1 MFIFPTSITDVVACG
16 LPDMSLLGLCA
27 IAAVVVILDVETMG
41 PTIVPVG
48 MAFGGIGVRCVTPVV
63 RIKTLPLLPALLL
76 LLLLPVIIIIA
87 VSSSA
92 AAASAA
98 TSSSAA
104 SSLGAVVVVVAPIVV
119 VGASLLIIGALLLW
133 GLV

>member
-48 MAFGGIGVRCVTPVV
+48 MAFGGIGVRCVAP

-76 LLLLPVIIIIA
+76 LLLLPVIIIIT

-92 AAASAA
+92 ASAAASAA

-104 SSLGAVVVVVAPIVV
+104 SSLGAVVVAVAPIVV
-119 VGASLLIIGALLLW
+119 VCASLLIIGALLLW